1 MKNNM
6 NQQPTI
12 FIDIDDVLVCSRQHF
27 AKKLHPK
34 YMTAPFDSKCVKV
47 LNEILS
53 TAKPLIILTSDWKL
67 RFKLDVINEIFKYN
81 GIADVVFDY
90 TPDFWGTQF
99 TKLQDA
105 DMCRGFEV
113 LKYIHQYQIERY
125 AAVDDLD
132 LNPWLIDHFVRCTH
146 STEGL
151 KQSNVKEKILKILM

>member
-34 YMTAPFDSKCVKV
+34 YMTCPFDSKCVKV
-47 LNEILS
+47 LNEIIEK
-53 TAKPLIILTSDWKL
+53 TNPTIILSSDWKL
-67 RFKLDVINEIFKYN
+67 NFKLAELNEIFKDN
-81 GIADVVFDY
+81 GVADVVFDY

-105 DMCRGFEV
+105 EDRKAHV
-113 LKYIHQYQIERY
+113 
-125 AAVDDLD
+125 
-132 LNPWLIDHFVRCTH
+132 
-146 STEGL
+146 
-151 KQSNVKEKILKILM
+151 

>member
-34 YMTAPFDSKCVKV
+34 YMTCPFDSKCVKV
-47 LNEILS
+47 LNEIIEK
-53 TAKPLIILTSDWKL
+53 TNPTIILSSDWKL
-67 RFKLDVINEIFKYN
+67 NFKLAELNEIFKDN
-81 GIADVVFDY
+81 GVNSIITDI

-99 TKLQDA
+99 TKLQDL
-105 DMCRGFEV
+105 DMCRGFEILRYV
-113 LKYIHQYQIERY
+113 HQYQIEKFV
-125 AAVDDLD
+125 AVDDLD
-132 LNPWLIDHFVRCTH
+132 LSPWLSDHFVRCTR

>member
-1 MKNNM
+1 M
-6 NQQPTI
+6 NEKRYL
-12 FIDIDDVLVCSRQHF
+12 FLDLDDVMVTTRQHF

-47 LNEILS
+47 LNEILDI
-53 TAKPLIILTSDWKL
+53 AKPHIILTSDWKL
-67 RFKLDVINEIFKYN
+67 KFKLDVINEIFKDN
-81 GIADVVFDY
+81 GVADVVFDY

-113 LKYIHQYQIERY
+113 LKYVHQYQIERY
-125 AAVDDLD
+125 VAVDDLD

>member
-1 MKNNM
+1 M
-6 NQQPTI
+6 NEKRYL
-12 FIDIDDVLVCSRQHF
+12 FLDLDDVMVTTRQHF

-47 LNEILS
+47 LNEIIDI
-53 TAKPLIILTSDWKL
+53 AKPLIILTSDWKL
-67 RFKLDVINEIFKYN
+67 RFKLDVINEIFKDN
-81 GIADVVFDY
+81 GVADVVFDY